1 MVNNPF
7 ILYGYESEEY
17 FCDRK
22 EETRQLIQLLE
33 NGNNVALIAPRR
45 IGKTGLI
52 ENVFHQPEVQKKYY
66 TFLIDIYA
74 TKNIEEMIA
83 AMGAAMLTSLRP
95 LGAKVMQR
103 FTSFLSSLRSGIS
116 FDASGT
122 PSWNVEVG
130 DIRIP
135 RTTLDEIFQ
144 YINNADKPCL
154 VAIDEFQTVS
164 TYPNSKV
171 EELLRTYIQHC
182 RNARFIFAGSQR
194 TMMGEMFLSPARPF
208 YQSTSMMNIGTIP
221 QETYCQF
228 AQKHF
233 KEANKTIPSDVFHT
247 AYDQFEGITW
257 YVQRIM
263 NELYAITAPNTSCT
277 AEMIGIAV
285 TNILRAN
292 EFTYQSML
300 FQLPPKQKELL
311 IALSKAGKAEAI
323 TSTKFIQRWH
333 LSSASSVQ
341 SAIKG
346 LLDKNFVTANL
357 GIYEVY
363 DRFFALW
370 LTRKQ

>member
-1 MVNNPF
+1 M
-7 ILYGYESEEY
+7 
-17 FCDRK
+17 
-22 EETRQLIQLLE
+22 
-33 NGNNVALIAPRR
+33 
-45 IGKTGLI
+45 
-52 ENVFHQPEVQKKYY
+52 
-66 TFLIDIYA
+66 A
-74 TKNIEEMIA
+74 TN
-83 AMGAAMLTSLRP
+83 R
-95 LGAKVMQR
+95 
-103 FTSFLSSLRSGIS
+103 
-116 FDASGT
+116 
-122 PSWNVEVG
+122 
-130 DIRIP
+130 
-135 RTTLDEIFQ
+135 
-144 YINNADKPCL
+144 
-154 VAIDEFQTVS
+154 
-164 TYPNSKV
+164 
-171 EELLRTYIQHC
+171 
-182 RNARFIFAGSQR
+182 
-194 TMMGEMFLSPARPF
+194 
-208 YQSTSMMNIGTIP
+208 IP

-292 EFTYQSML
+292 EFTYQSIL

-323 TSTKFIQRWH
+323 TSTKFIHRWH